1 MRNFM
6 KEDLQ
11 TLSFDQK
18 TKLLSSMLDG
28 FRGIP
33 NALNTIIDDPT
44 FDGERFAID
53 SGLDDL
59 SSTYQDIILETAG
72 IAPHEYKKVLGES
85 LIRDYWVYPFLAFA
99 AGELEK
105 EVLVYMLL
113 NSERI
118 FEDYP
123 KKNDDGYPF
132 NRDEFYLW
140 VRRKAGQH
148 SNNV

>member
-1 MRNFM
+1 MKNFM

-11 TLSFDQK
+11 TLSFEQK
-18 TKLLSSMLDG
+18 TELLSSMLDG

-33 NALNTIIDDPT
+33 NTLNTILNDPT
-44 FDGERFAID
+44 FDGERFVID

-59 SSTYQDIILETAG
+59 SSKYQDIILETAG
-72 IAPHEYKKVLGES
+72 IAPNGYKEILGES
-85 LIRDYWVYPFLAFA
+85 LIRDYWIFPFFSFA
-99 AGELEK
+99 TGELEK
-105 EVLVYMLL
+105 EVLIYMLL
-113 NSERI
+113 NSEII

-123 KKNDDGYPF
+123 NKNDDGYPF

-140 VRRKAGQH
+140 VRGKASQN